1 MPLHKIQ
8 QEDLELMLSW
18 RNHPCVRSSM
28 FSQSVIELDQHRAW
42 FSRESEKETSLWLLY
57 LDTEEN
63 PAGVV
68 YFTDMD
74 SISSNAFW
82 GFYAAPGAK
91 PGTGTRMGVEALDY
105 FLVEKDFH
113 KVNADVLDTNQR
125 SHRFHRK
132 LGFQVEG
139 VFRDQYLGKEGY
151 QNVTRFGLLK
161 SEWADNR
168 KVFENI

>member
-1 MPLHKIQ
+1 MPLRKIQ
-8 QEDLELMLSW
+8 QEDLELILSW
-18 RNHPCVRSSM
+18 RNHPGVRSSM

-42 FSRESEKETSLWLLY
+42 FRRESEKETSLWLLY
-57 LDTEEN
+57 LDTEGN
-63 PAGVV
+63 PSGIV

-132 LGFQVEG
+132 LGFQAEG
-139 VFRDQYLGKEGY
+139 VFREQYLGKEDY
-151 QNVTRFGLLK
+151 RNVTRFGLLD
-161 SEWADNR
+161 SDWTDNR
-168 KVFENI
+168 KIFENI

>member
-1 MPLHKIQ
+1 
-8 QEDLELMLSW
+8 
-18 RNHPCVRSSM
+18 M
-28 FSQSVIELDQHRAW
+28 FSQSVIELDQHHAW

-63 PAGVV
+63 PAWVV

-151 QNVTRFGLLK
+151 QNVTRFRLLK
-161 SEWADNR
+161 SEWADTR

>member
-1 MPLHKIQ
+1 MPLRKIQ

-18 RNHPCVRSSM
+18 RNHPSVRSNM
-28 FSQSVIELDQHRAW
+28 FSQSVIELDQHSAW
-42 FSRESEKETSLWLLY
+42 FQRESEKKTSLWLLY

-63 PAGVV
+63 PTGIV

-74 SISSNAFW
+74 RVSSNAFW
-82 GFYAAPGAK
+82 GFYVAPGAK
-91 PGTGTRMGVEALDY
+91 LGTGTRMGVEALNY
-105 FLVEKDFH
+105 FFVEKGFN
-113 KVNADVLDTNQR
+113 KVIADVLETNQR

-132 LGFQVEG
+132 LGFRVEEG
-139 VFRDQYLGKEGY
+139 VCGQHLEKQRH

-168 KVFENI
+168 KIPENI